1 MPSTSGWPQSEL
13 ARSTDQRVALV
24 YIDLDNFKTLNDTFG
39 HAAGDGLLR
48 QVASRLQSVMRRSDS
63 ISRMGGDEFAVIL
76 RQNMDDEALSQYGE
90 RIISVFELP
99 IPKPVRQVNVTC
111 AGALRPFPTTP
122 GHGCPGQ
129 QRRHGD
135 VPRQGSWAEPLRAL

>member
-1 MPSTSGWPQSEL
+1 MALATAIVLRSRAVVREAENRLQVLAHTDAITGVNNRHAFNERLAAELEL

-99 IPKPVRQVNVTC
+99 IPKPVSR
-111 AGALRPFPTTP
+111 
-122 GHGCPGQ
+122 
-129 QRRHGD
+129 
-135 VPRQGSWAEPLRAL
+135 